1 MVKSFSF
8 SHLTNMQNVLGI
20 QDGMTEVVT
29 LKGPMTVLASFMF
42 T

>member
-1 MVKSFSF
+1 
-8 SHLTNMQNVLGI
+8 MQNVLGI

-42 T
+42 TWHKLKSSEKS